1 MATLKTVSPD
11 EATGEVAAV
20 YEQINAAWGSVP
32 NAIRLYS
39 TNPFLLRNQWEY
51 YGSIMQHPALSPA
64 LTACIRMLVSQEGQ
78 CAYCIDLNAARL
90 MNMMGWSADQVAET
104 RANYLNSPLAEKE
117 KALLGLVLK
126 AVRTPR
132 SVSAADVAAVR
143 ALGWKDSDI
152 FDAVCHGTRMVAGDI
167 LINAFQVERDF

>member
-1 MATLKTVSPD
+1 MATLQTVSPD
-11 EATGEVAAV
+11 QATGEVAAV
-20 YEQINAAWGSVP
+20 YDQINAAWGSVP
-32 NAIRLYS
+32 NAIRLFS
-39 TNPFLLRNQWEY
+39 ANPFLLRNQWEY
-51 YGSIMQHPALSPA
+51 YGSIMQHPALRPA

-90 MNMMGWSADQVAET
+90 INMMGWSADQVAQT

-126 AVRTPR
+126 AVKTPR
-132 SVSAADVAAVR
+132 SVSAADVEAVR
-143 ALGWKDSDI
+143 ASGWKDGDI
-152 FDAVCHGTRMVAGDI
+152 FDAVYHGARMVAGDI